1 MTNDIHT
8 NSNNQECL
16 DLESQF
22 ILSNRQ
28 QTGSRDMRDMSIST
42 TDSTRVSS
50 PEVAGHDKY
59 VPLVLS
65 VSDKLYQTRIVVQNG
80 QHWEDRLVMKELR
93 KEYWKARG
101 KWKRHLSE
109 WNLWPWR
116 KLHEIGY
123 IKVKIF
129 ESSLILDRLESRKDI
144 TCTATS
150 LTTALYGDLLKRAGR

>member
-1 MTNDIHT
+1 MTDDT
-8 NSNNQECL
+8 RTTSNNRENL
-16 DLESQF
+16 DLESQCTL
-22 ILSNRQ
+22 INRQ

-42 TDSTRVSS
+42 TDSTLVSS
-50 PEVAGHDKY
+50 QEAAGHDKY
-59 VPLVLS
+59 VPVVLS
-65 VSDKLYQTRIVVQNG
+65 VSDRLYQTRIVVQDE

-101 KWKRHLSE
+101 RWKRHLSE

-123 IKVKIF
+123 IKVEIF
-129 ESSLILDRLESRKDI
+129 ESSLILDRLESRKDT